1 MFVSVDL
8 IVAFAGGNMPCMADT
23 SILTFIRVMVK
34 LDIRIA
40 QNITWSHG
48 DYASIYKVLCNIQM
62 IRSGYNAR

>member
-1 MFVSVDL
+1 
-8 IVAFAGGNMPCMADT
+8 MPCMADT

-40 QNITWSHG
+40 QNITWIHG
-48 DYASIYKVLCNIQM
+48 DYCIYKVLCNIQM